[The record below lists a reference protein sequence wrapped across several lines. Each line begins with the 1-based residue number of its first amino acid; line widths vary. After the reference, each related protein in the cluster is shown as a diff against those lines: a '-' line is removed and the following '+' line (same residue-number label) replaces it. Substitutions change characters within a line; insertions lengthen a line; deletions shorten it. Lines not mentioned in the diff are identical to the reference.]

1 MDGSSEEENNLYR
14 KIWDNFE
21 EYILIALYSII
32 IPLLFINI
40 IMRYFFGNAIKWS
53 EELARYIFLWQIW
66 LGASYGVKKSK
77 HIRIDMIFNK
87 LSKNA
92 AYNLENL
99 ITVICLCFCAFLAF
113 RGNEL
118 VSKVLELGQLS
129 AALRLP
135 MGYPYLSVPVGSGL
149 MVIRYLEKL
158 YENVK
163 MYKLEVQ

>member
-1 MDGSSEEENNLYR
+1 MLR
-14 KIWDNFE
+14 KAWDSFE
-21 EYILIALYSII
+21 EYVLIALYGII

-40 IMRYFFGNAIKWS
+40 IMRYFFGNAIPWS

-66 LGASYGVKKSK
+66 IGASYGVKKSK
-77 HIRIDMIFNK
+77 HIRIDIIFNK

-92 AYNLENL
+92 AYNLENI

-118 VSKVLELGQLS
+118 VSKILELGQLS
-129 AALRLP
+129 SALRLP
-135 MGYPYLSVPVGSGL
+135 MGYPYLSVPIGSGL

-158 YENVK
+158 YENIK

>member
-1 MDGSSEEENNLYR
+1 MQISYL
-14 KIWDNFE
+14 
-21 EYILIALYSII
+21 LIAFDTFI

-77 HIRIDMIFNK
+77 HIRIDIIFNK

-92 AYNLENL
+92 AYNLENI
-99 ITVICLCFCAFLAF
+99 ITVICLCFCAFIAF

>member
-1 MDGSSEEENNLYR
+1 MLR
-14 KIWDNFE
+14 KAWDSFE
-21 EYILIALYSII
+21 EYVLIALYGII

-77 HIRIDMIFNK
+77 HIRIDIIFNK

-92 AYNLENL
+92 AYNLENI
-99 ITVICLCFCAFLAF
+99 ITVICLCFCAFIAF